1 MTHYLFNLFVKVLG
15 VDAGESG
22 GFSLGRWTLSGI
34 SAWVW
39 SSWGIHVQAFAASP
53 IFFAVTLLWAMDWT
67 LGSALAWKERRYSPR
82 RGTYSVVKLLIW
94 WAALGAAW
102 TFRLDGL
109 PIDDMVPYLVGAT
122 ICWTE
127 FISILRNGS
136 LYLGKQGGFLSR
148 LADNLEGEVDLHFSQ
163 WERSIRSRKTGSQK
177 KRDPQ
182 VPREALPGGAGEP
195 EPPRATE

>member
-1 MTHYLFNLFVKVLG
+1 MANYMFNLFVKFLG
-15 VDAGESG
+15 VAPGESG

-34 SAWVW
+34 SAWMW

-53 IFFAVTLLWAMDWT
+53 LFFAVTVLWAMDWT
-67 LGSALAWKERRYSPR
+67 LGSALAWRERRYSPR

-136 LYLGKQGGFLSR
+136 LCLGKQQGGFLSR
-148 LADNLEGEVDLHFSQ
+148 LADNLEGEVDLHFAQ
-163 WERSIRSRKTGSQK
+163 WEKSILSRK

-182 VPREALPGGAGEP
+182 VAHEAPPEGAEETSETPKG
-195 EPPRATE
+195 